1 MVHTRGNWQQL
12 GQVRFLQRHARLNE
26 RGKQMAWIDCNCCGK
41 GYDNDYPTHI
51 TSGECARWM
60 ASRQM
65 EALESIAESLAKYWG
80 GQ

>member
-1 MVHTRGNWQQL
+1 
-12 GQVRFLQRHARLNE
+12 
-26 RGKQMAWIDCNCCGK
+26 MAWIDCNCCGK